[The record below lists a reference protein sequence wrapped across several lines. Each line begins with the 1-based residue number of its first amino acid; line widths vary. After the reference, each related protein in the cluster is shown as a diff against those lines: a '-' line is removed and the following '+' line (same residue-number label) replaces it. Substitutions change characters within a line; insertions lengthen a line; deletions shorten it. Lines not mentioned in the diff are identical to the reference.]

1 MKTSKWFAAAVLGM
15 LTAAAQAHTHL
26 KSAAPAEGS
35 TVNASPDHIT
45 LTFTGA
51 ARLTALTIQK
61 DGDKEQKISA
71 LPAEPAAQLT
81 VPTPKLAPGP
91 YTVTWRIVS
100 SDNHVMSGKLHFTV
114 ANAAASK
121 P

>member
-1 MKTSKWFAAAVLGM
+1 MRTSSWFAGAVLGL

-26 KSAAPAEGS
+26 KAAVPAEGS
-35 TVNASPDHIT
+35 TVKTSPDNIT

-61 DGDKEQKISA
+61 DTP
-71 LPAEPAAQLT
+71 LPAEAAAQLT

-100 SDNHVMSGKLHFTV
+100 ADNHVMSGKLHFTV
-114 ANAAASK
+114 AEAAASK